1 MPREIL
7 HPVREMTEASSLNS
21 RVPIRVARYPKPFGH
36 STMPF
41 RNVGLVLFGLLA
53 TGCSLSTPSAD
64 PSAYAAMN
72 CNELNAS
79 VATVSN
85 NISRTAITR
94 GSVIQTDV
102 PNWVPGGKRVAT
114 AVVERQTA
122 RIEGMQEQER
132 AMVSAR
138 SGACSR

>member
-1 MPREIL
+1 MPLR
-7 HPVREMTEASSLNS
+7 A
-21 RVPIRVARYPKPFGH
+21 F
-36 STMPF
+36 
-41 RNVGLVLFGLLA
+41 GLVLFVLMA

-79 VATVSN
+79 VAAVSN

-94 GSVIQTDV
+94 GRVVQTDV
-102 PNWVPGGKRVAT
+102 PSWVPGGRRVAT
-114 AVVERQTA
+114 AVVERQTT

-132 AMVSAR
+132 AMVTAR
-138 SGACSR
+138 SSTCGR